1 MIGRRGERAIRALA
15 LLTLSLAACG
25 LPTSDTFVYEADAPE
40 PANASVVEG
49 KWQSAPPF
57 GADWLPY
64 PPRATLEV
72 AHGLGR
78 TPVNLDVWL
87 SFEESGAEPAKAAGD
102 LARWIDAD
110 DATVTVRNET
120 SAMFF
125 ARIIVE

>member
-25 LPTSDTFVYEADAPE
+25 LPTGDTFVYEADAPE
-40 PANASVVEG
+40 LANASVVEG

-72 AHGLGR
+72 AH
-78 TPVNLDVWL
+78 
-87 SFEESGAEPAKAAGD
+87 EESGAEPAKAAGD